1 MRVSAVERCITS
13 TLLTKLGKMRT
24 SSFRHVL
31 PEEFDPVL
39 FEKLVNEG
47 RVFVNYPRVI
57 NINRDAY
64 KREALAYVQAIDD
77 FATDL
82 WRGDIGRLWRA
93 IVEASCFE
101 PCLSM
106 KKGLQ
111 AGHLNRYTVTN
122 LVCRMQSWGVYRRDV
137 PMLTLH
143 LALEQTDKRNK
154 YYSSNGNYCLT
165 KEAKAF
171 LRQLLRKV

>member
-1 MRVSAVERCITS
+1 MFNRSNSSSGE
-13 TLLTKLGKMRT
+13 GKGHKHCTDMKEQRLQ
-24 SSFRHVL
+24 RLL

-39 FEKLVNEG
+39 FEELVNEG

-64 KREALAYVQAIDD
+64 KREALEYVRAIDE
-77 FATDL
+77 FVTDL
-82 WRGDIGRLWRA
+82 WRDEVEELWRE

-165 KEAKAF
+165 KEAKAL